1 MLTSFL
7 PIQLNITGEAAIQDL
22 PFSQPGEGFSQ
33 YIYTIVSALM
43 AMGLLLV
50 FLFLVWGAFD
60 WLNSSGEK
68 GKIDSARNRMTGA
81 VTGLFVLSCV
91 FVFFIFL
98 QNVFGIEI
106 LRVNP

>member
-1 MLTSFL
+1 MLTSL
-7 PIQLNITGEAAIQDL
+7 LQVQLNITGEAAKQDL
-22 PFSQPGEGFSQ
+22 PFAQPTEGFSQ

-60 WLNSSGEK
+60 WINSSGEK

-81 VTGLFVLSCV
+81 VTGLFVLACV
-91 FVFFIFL
+91 FVFFMFL
-98 QNVFGIEI
+98 QRVFGIEI
-106 LRVNP
+106 LRIE